1 MESLEDGGFRDDGVQ
16 AIEYTG
22 EMSSSYVTYAMSVIK
37 SRALPDV
44 RDGLK
49 PVHRR
54 ILYAMMSENEFT
66 ASKKKQKS
74 ARAVGEVMGK
84 FHPHGDSA
92 IYDAFVRMAQK
103 WKMRHVLIDGQG
115 NFGSVDNDPAAA
127 MRYTEARM
135 AKLAHELTDDVG
147 DAKKPGDGKRLT
159 VRMDPNYDESR
170 LEPSVLPARFPNILV
185 NGGSGIAVGMATSIP
200 THNLG
205 EVIEATLLVMGK
217 PDASLE
223 EIMEVMPGPDFPTR
237 GVILGLAGIRQAYA
251 TGRGP
256 ITVSGVAQVE
266 DAGRGRSRIAITE
279 LPYDVVKSDFIG
291 AVAQLVRDRRIAK
304 KDKEKAGVGESERDR
319 FFDSLTE
326 IRDETDRSGGIRVV
340 IELRPDADPNI
351 VINGLRR
358 FTAFQ
363 SNFSCNMTCLSGGE
377 KPEVMGVH
385 QMLTEWI
392 AFRRETV
399 RTIKGHELDEARDD
413 QLKQI
418 AMYAATSDID
428 AVVQLIKESRDRDLA
443 RARLMERDFD
453 ASDELVGFIRDADPD
468 ATLASRFRL
477 TETQADSILRL
488 NLGQL
493 TGLSREE
500 IADELRSLAGKIRGL
515 LEIVGSPERLDEVI
529 RNDLARIRKEY
540 GDERRTVIEATE
552 ADAIDDE
559 SLIERKDVVVSLT
572 RGNYVKRTDL
582 DAYRS
587 QRRGGKGRTGMETK
601 DDDFVIASIVCTTKT
616 PLLVFTGRG
625 QVYAIKAWRFQDA
638 NPNAK
643 GRHIGQYIELGEDRV
658 VALVPLPESRDDIEG
673 RNLVFVT
680 DFGSVRRNR
689 ANDFL
694 DINRRGK
701 IAMKLDEGGAGGSL
715 VAVLLANEDQDV
727 MMATAAGN
735 GIRFPVTDVRLFT
748 GRDSTGVRGIQLRD
762 GDKVVDAAILPH
774 VEATPIER
782 DIYLAGGVM
791 TVRAKDH
798 ADEAGNPVEF
808 PASVSSRE
816 AEPAE
821 DGAARLELSLDAV
834 RMGELQE
841 TEGFLLTVTE
851 NGFGKRSSTHDYRV
865 VNRGG
870 LGIKV
875 AVINETTGPLV
886 SCLLANDADGL
897 VLVTDGAQTIRT
909 GAQDIRVLGRMSRG
923 VRLLSVPDGQR
934 LVAVARIPADEDGPA
949 PADEFGTAAY
959 DAALQA
965 HEGAVTDLTDTAAP
979 GGEE

>member
-1 MESLEDGGFRDDGVQ
+1 MDSLEDGGFREDGVQ
-16 AIEYTG
+16 AVEYNS
-22 EMSSSYVTYAMSVIK
+22 EMSTSYVTYAMSVIV

-54 ILYAMMSENEFT
+54 ILYAMMVEGEFT
-66 ASKKKQKS
+66 SSKKKQKS

-135 AKLAHELTDDVG
+135 AQLAHELTDDVG
-147 DAKKPGDGKRLT
+147 DGKRTT

-170 LEPSVLPARFPNILV
+170 VEPAVLPARFPNILV

-200 THNLG
+200 THNLR
-205 EVIEATLLVMGK
+205 EVIDATLLLMGR

-237 GVILGLAGIRQAYA
+237 GIILGLAGIRQAYS

-256 ITVSGVAQVE
+256 ITVSGVAHVE

-291 AVAQLVRDRRIAK
+291 SVAQLVRERRMEK
-304 KDKEKAGVGESERDR
+304 KEKEKLGTADTERGR
-319 FFDSLTE
+319 FFDSMTE

-340 IELRPDADPNI
+340 IELRAESDPSI

-377 KPEVMGVH
+377 RPEVMGVH
-385 QMLTEWI
+385 QMITEWI

-399 RTIKGHELDEARDD
+399 STIKSHELDEARDS

-453 ASDELVGFIRDADPD
+453 ASEELVGFIRDADPD
-468 ATLASRFRL
+468 ATLAARFKL

-500 IADELRSLAGKIRGL
+500 IANELRELAGKIRGL
-515 LEIVGSPERLDEVI
+515 LEIVSSPERLDEVI
-529 RNDLARIRKEY
+529 RNDLNRIRNKY
-540 GDERRTVIEATE
+540 GDDRRTIIEPTE

-582 DAYRS
+582 AAYRS

-616 PLLVFTGRG
+616 PLLVFTAKG

-643 GRHIGQYIELGEDRV
+643 GRHIGQYIELSGDRV
-658 VALVPLPESRDDIEG
+658 VALVPLPESRDDVEG

-680 DFGSVRRNR
+680 DFGSVRRNL
-689 ANDFL
+689 ASDFL
-694 DINRRGK
+694 DINRKGK
-701 IAMKLDEGGAGGSL
+701 IAMKFDEGGSGGAL
-715 VAVLLANEDQDV
+715 VAVLLAKDGDDV
-727 MMATAAGN
+727 MMATSAGN
-735 GIRFPVTDVRLFT
+735 VIRFPVTDVRLFS
-748 GRDSTGVRGIQLRD
+748 GRDSTGVRGIQLK
-762 GDKVVDAAILPH
+762 GPDKVVDAAILTH
-774 VEATPIER
+774 VDALPVER
-782 DIYLAGGVM
+782 DIYLAGGVKIVSAKVFTDDQGNSVAM
-791 TVRAKDH
+791 PATVT
-798 ADEAGNPVEF
+798 
-808 PASVSSRE
+808 SSP
-816 AEPAE
+816 AEPGE
-821 DGAARLELSLDAV
+821 DGEPRHVLTLDAV
-834 RMGELQE
+834 RMGEMQE

-865 VNRGG
+865 ANRGG
-870 LGIKV
+870 LGIKG
-875 AVINETTGPLV
+875 AVINETTGNLV
-886 SCLLANDADGL
+886 SCLLANDRDGL
-897 VLVTDGAQTIRT
+897 VLVTDGAMTIRT
-909 GAQDIRVLGRMSRG
+909 GANDIRVLARVSRG
-923 VRLLSVPDGQR
+923 VRLLAVPDGQR
-934 LVAVARIPADEDGPA
+934 LVAVARIPADDDELGEAAA
-949 PADEFGTAAY
+949 PVDEFGIAVY
-959 DAALQA
+959 DAAIEA
-965 HEGAVTDLTDTAAP
+965 HEAKEAPPETDVSAP